1 MRELVNLGVP
11 VELPV
16 EPCLLAWLGHLV
28 GFKALL
34 PLLAGLEQI
43 ISIMCLQHRNL

>member
-1 MRELVNLGVP
+1 M
-11 VELPV
+11 

-34 PLLAGLEQI
+34 PLPGGLEQA
-43 ISIMCLQHRNL
+43 ISTVCLQHL